1 MTDQRSQ
8 TAKES
13 KGFRN
18 RLKKMFGRVSQ
29 STPPNPSNS
38 PPAVVAP
45 PAVVVS
51 PPTVS
56 APPADLVPTV
66 PMMTTDLVEAAKL
79 RAKYTHFRILVI
91 GRANAGKTTLL
102 KRVCNTKEDPVYSQI
117 NPTSKRGIHNVHDE
131 FSFMSNPQFIFHDSP
146 GFEAGS
152 EQELQDVHSFIQ
164 EKAKA
169 NEVKDQIH
177 AIWFCFGPDVSRPLL
192 ELEQKFF
199 DEKHCGNVPVVA
211 IFTKFDDLIT
221 QVYDRN
227 KEDEENREVACATLK
242 EKFEKPLKGY
252 KSSPRA
258 YVQVE
263 SIEKDEG
270 NHQEQVGELIKQ
282 TAASIDN
289 LALKMLFVTVQQN
302 NLEVCIEY
310 AVNKFIFEDTSTV
323 VHFFLN
329 CRNLSAQ
336 MNKV

>member
-1 MTDQRSQ
+1 
-8 TAKES
+8 
-13 KGFRN
+13 
-18 RLKKMFGRVSQ
+18 
-29 STPPNPSNS
+29 
-38 PPAVVAP
+38 
-45 PAVVVS
+45 
-51 PPTVS
+51 
-56 APPADLVPTV
+56 
-66 PMMTTDLVEAAKL
+66 MTTDLVEAAKL

-102 KRVCNTKEDPVYSQI
+102 KRICNTKEDPVYSQ
-117 NPTSKRGIHNVHDE
+117 RGIHNVHDE

-199 DEKHCGNVPVVA
+199 DEKHCGNGKITVPVVA

-258 YVQVE
+258 YVQFE

-310 AVNKFIFEDTSTV
+310 AVNKSVI
-323 VHFFLN
+323 H
-329 CRNLSAQ
+329 LSAVASIYLSISGLSLRIPQ
-336 MNKV
+336 QWYNFS

>member
-1 MTDQRSQ
+1 
-8 TAKES
+8 
-13 KGFRN
+13 
-18 RLKKMFGRVSQ
+18 
-29 STPPNPSNS
+29 
-38 PPAVVAP
+38 
-45 PAVVVS
+45 
-51 PPTVS
+51 
-56 APPADLVPTV
+56 
-66 PMMTTDLVEAAKL
+66 MTTDLVEAAKL

-102 KRVCNTKEDPVYSQI
+102 KRVCNTKEDPVYSQ
-117 NPTSKRGIHNVHDE
+117 RGIHNVHDE

-177 AIWFCFGPDVSRPLL
+177 AIWFCFAPDVSRPLL

-263 SIEKDEG
+263 SCPAIEKDEG

-310 AVNKFIFEDTSTV
+310 AVNKSVI
-323 VHFFLN
+323 H
-329 CRNLSAQ
+329 LSAVASIYLSISGLSLRIPQ
-336 MNKV
+336 QWYNFS